1 MHKIHSK
8 KKRQEALRQII
19 YSSKVSAH
27 HELIDALKAKG
38 FAATQS
44 SISRDL
50 NELGIIKKGGYYYLP
65 SSVNE
70 GQITPPLTSI
80 MTAGKNLLVLK
91 TLPSMAPSMASI
103 IDGQKLVGVL
113 GTVAGDDTVFVAIS
127 PKTTADAVS
136 KKLQNI
142 FQPIPGDRAGKF

>member
-8 KKRQEALRQII
+8 KKRQETLRQII
-19 YSSKVSAH
+19 YSNQVSAH
-27 HELIDALKAKG
+27 HELIDELKGKG

-65 SSVNE
+65 SSVSE

-80 MTAGKNLLVLK
+80 VTAGKNLLVLK

-103 IDGQKLVGVL
+103 IDSQKLTGVL

-142 FQPIPGDRAGKF
+142 FQPIPSDRAGKF

>member
-1 MHKIHSK
+1 MHKVHSK

-19 YSSKVSAH
+19 YGSKVSAH
-27 HELIDALKAKG
+27 HELIDALQKKS

-65 SSVNE
+65 SSISE

-80 MTAGKNLLVLK
+80 MPAGKNLLVLK
-91 TLPSMAPSMASI
+91 TLPSMAPSMAAI
-103 IDGQKLVGVL
+103 IDGQWLTGVI

-127 PKTTADAVS
+127 PKTTVDAVS
-136 KKLQNI
+136 KRLQNI
-142 FQPIPGDRAGKF
+142 FQPIP